1 MPRVLVVDDELGIR
15 ATLQEF
21 LRDEGY
27 EVETASEVEE
37 AVQRLKVRP
46 FDVIVTDIVM
56 PRASG
61 VDLLKFI
68 HETQP
73 LAQVIL
79 ITGEPMLDTA
89 TQALRAGAFDYL
101 QKPITKQKITG
112 VVGGAA
118 RLKIVLDEKARL
130 EDENR
135 RYHKEL
141 EAMLNERT
149 RALLESEELHQSL
162 VQNLP
167 CGFAHL
173 RIIRDENGRASAL
186 SLVEVNDPFLALTHW
201 SSEDIIGQNLSAFV
215 PNTPA
220 FGELCTRLLANAEE
234 GGALRFR
241 FAARQDKDSYDV
253 VAFPLGK
260 DSLVVVIQPAV

>member
-27 EVETASEVEE
+27 DVETAAEVEE

-101 QKPITKQKITG
+101 QKPITKQKITS
-112 VVGGAA
+112 VVTGAA

-130 EDENR
+130 EEENR

-141 EAMLNERT
+141 EAMLNDRT
-149 RALLESEELHQSL
+149 QALLESEELHQSL

-173 RIIRDENGRASAL
+173 RILRDENGRATAL
-186 SLVEVNDPFLALTHW
+186 SLIEVNEPFLTLTHW
-201 SSEDIIGQNLSAFV
+201 SCEDILGQNLSSFV

-220 FGELCTRLLANAEE
+220 FGELCTRLLASAEA
-234 GGALRFR
+234 GGVLRFS
-241 FAARQDKDSYDV
+241 FAPNEDQKAFQV

-260 DSLVVVIQPAV
+260 ESLVVIIQLAP

>member
-141 EAMLNERT
+141 EAMPQRAYARPFGKRGAASIAGAEPALRLRPPAHHPRRKRT
-149 RALLESEELHQSL
+149 RL
-162 VQNLP
+162 
-167 CGFAHL
+167 G
-173 RIIRDENGRASAL
+173 
-186 SLVEVNDPFLALTHW
+186 
-201 SSEDIIGQNLSAFV
+201 
-215 PNTPA
+215 
-220 FGELCTRLLANAEE
+220 
-234 GGALRFR
+234 
-241 FAARQDKDSYDV
+241 
-253 VAFPLGK
+253 AFPGR
-260 DSLVVVIQPAV
+260 SQ